1 MTEATISSFAPAPDI
16 TTVRAIRQFNRFY
29 TSRIGVLDPYLGS
42 EMSLTDVRV
51 LYELAHRETPVASEI
66 GRDLRLDAG
75 YMSRILRRFEAA
87 GWLTREP
94 HVRDARQSV
103 LRLTEAGHAAFAP
116 LQQKSRDE
124 AAALLSSLPPSDRQ
138 QVVDAMARIERLL
151 DPASAPTART
161 RTVVLRDPVPG
172 DMGWV
177 VQQHGELYARE
188 YGWNSE
194 FEALVADIVAQ
205 FVRKFQPAWE
215 KCWIAELD
223 GERVGAVFVVRKSA
237 TTAQLRLL
245 LLSPAARGFGLGARL
260 TDECIA
266 FARSKGYRKMVL
278 WTNSCLEAARAIYA
292 KRGFKLDKAEPY
304 EGFGQQLVGETWSLK
319 LR

>member
-1 MTEATISSFAPAPDI
+1 MLASASTPDPAAI
-16 TTVRAIRQFNRFY
+16 KAIRRFNRFY
-29 TSRIGVLDPYLGS
+29 TGRIGVLDPYLGS
-42 EMSLTDVRV
+42 DMSLTDVRV

-75 YMSRILRRFEAA
+75 YLSRILRRFEAS
-87 GWLTREP
+87 GWLVRER
-94 HVRDARQSV
+94 HARDARQSV

-124 AAALLSSLPPSDRQ
+124 AAVLLAPLPSPERQ
-138 QVVDAMARIERLL
+138 QVVEAMARIERLL
-151 DPASAPTART
+151 DPDHSAPART
-161 RTVVLRDPVPG
+161 RTVVLRDPQPG

-188 YGWNSE
+188 YGWNSA

-205 FVRKFQPAWE
+205 FVRKFQPDWE

-245 LLSPAARGFGLGARL
+245 LLAPSARGLGLGGRL

-266 FARSKGYRKMVL
+266 FARSKGYRRMVL
-278 WTNSCLEAARAIYA
+278 WTNSCLEAARAIYTR
-292 KRGFKLDKAEPY
+292 RGFKLEKAEPY
-304 EGFGQQLVGETWSLK
+304 EGFGQQLVGETWSLR
-319 LR
+319 LSS